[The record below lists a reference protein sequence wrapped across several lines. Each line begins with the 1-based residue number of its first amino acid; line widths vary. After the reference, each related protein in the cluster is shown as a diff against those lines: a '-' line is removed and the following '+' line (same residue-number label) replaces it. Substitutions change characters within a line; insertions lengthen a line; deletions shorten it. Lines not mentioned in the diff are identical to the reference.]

1 MMKFLCIGYFQPEKM
16 NERTNGEIEA
26 IMSECSP
33 HLQRFYNSG
42 QVMMDVGVE
51 KVVKSLRRE
60 NGKVKVMNNQL
71 VETNE
76 MIGSVFLIEANDMEE
91 AIRIASLHPTTQLDA
106 GEELGWRI
114 EIRPVHYFEK
124 SE

>member
-1 MMKFLCIGYFQPEKM
+1 MKFLCFGYFSSEKM
-16 NERTNGEIEA
+16 NVLPKGEIEA

-33 HLQRFYNSG
+33 HLQKFYMSG

-51 KVVKSLRRE
+51 TEVKSLRRE
-60 NGKVKVMNNQL
+60 NGNIKVTDNAL
-71 VETNE
+71 VQFEE
-76 MIGSVFLIEANDMEE
+76 RIGSVFLIEANDMEE

-106 GEELGWRI
+106 GEELGWKI

>member
-1 MMKFLCIGYFQPEKM
+1 MKFLCLGYFRPDKM
-16 NERTNGEIEA
+16 NDRSKGEIEA

-33 HLQRFYNSG
+33 HLQQFYNSG

-60 NGKVKVMNNQL
+60 NGKVKVMNNHL

-114 EIRPVHYFEK
+114 EIRPVHYFKK

>member
-1 MMKFLCIGYFQPEKM
+1 MKFLCFGYLSPEKM
-16 NERTNGEIEA
+16 NVLPKGEVEA
-26 IMSECSP
+26 IMNECSP
-33 HLQRFYNSG
+33 HLQKFYMSG

-51 KVVKSLRRE
+51 AEVKSLRRE
-60 NGKVKVMNNQL
+60 NGNIKVMDNAL
-71 VETNE
+71 VDLDER
-76 MIGSVFLIEANDMEE
+76 IGSVFLIEANDMEE

-114 EIRPVHYFEK
+114 EIRPIHYFEK

>member
-1 MMKFLCIGYFQPEKM
+1 MKFLCFGYFSSEKM
-16 NERTNGEIEA
+16 NVLPKGEIEA

-33 HLQRFYNSG
+33 HLQKFYMSG

-51 KVVKSLRRE
+51 TEFKSLRRE
-60 NGKVKVMNNQL
+60 NGDIKITDKAL
-71 VETNE
+71 VEFDE
-76 MIGSVFLIEANDMEE
+76 RIGSVFLIEANDMEE

-106 GEELGWRI
+106 GEQLGWRI
-114 EIRPVHYFEK
+114 EIRPVQYFEK

>member
-1 MMKFLCIGYFQPEKM
+1 MKFLCFGFFSSEKM
-16 NERTNGEIEA
+16 NVLPKGEIEA

-33 HLQRFYNSG
+33 HLKKFYMSG

-51 KVVKSLRRE
+51 TEFKSLQRE
-60 NGKVKVMNNQL
+60 NGNIKVTDKAL
-71 VETNE
+71 VEFDE
-76 MIGSVFLIEANDMEE
+76 RIGSVFLIEANDMEE

>member
-1 MMKFLCIGYFQPEKM
+1 MKFLCFGYLSPEKM
-16 NERTNGEIEA
+16 NVLPKGEIEA
-26 IMSECSP
+26 IMRECSS
-33 HLQRFYNSG
+33 HLQKFYLSG
-42 QVMMDVGVE
+42 QVIMDVGVE
-51 KVVKSLRRE
+51 TEVKSIRRE
-60 NGKVKVMNNQL
+60 KGNIKVTENAL
-71 VETNE
+71 VEFDE
-76 MIGSVFLIEANDMEE
+76 RIGSVFLIEANDMEE

>member
-1 MMKFLCIGYFQPEKM
+1 MKFLCFGYLSPEKM
-16 NERTNGEIEA
+16 NVLPKGEIEA

-33 HLQRFYNSG
+33 HLEKFYLSG
-42 QVMMDVGVE
+42 QVIMDVGVE
-51 KVVKSLRRE
+51 TEVKSIRRE
-60 NGKVKVMNNQL
+60 KGNIKVTENAL
-71 VETNE
+71 VEFDE
-76 MIGSVFLIEANDMEE
+76 RIGSVFLIEANDMEE

-114 EIRPVHYFEK
+114 EIRPVHYLEK

>member
-1 MMKFLCIGYFQPEKM
+1 MKFLCFGYLSPEKM
-16 NERTNGEIEA
+16 NVLPKGDIEA

-33 HLQRFYNSG
+33 HLQKFYMSG
-42 QVMMDVGVE
+42 QVIMDVGVE
-51 KVVKSLRRE
+51 TEFKSLRRE
-60 NGKVKVMNNQL
+60 KGDIKVKDNAL
-71 VETNE
+71 VEFDE
-76 MIGSVFLIEANDMEE
+76 RIGSVFLIEANDVEE

-106 GEELGWRI
+106 GEALGWRI

>member
-1 MMKFLCIGYFQPEKM
+1 MKFLCFGYFSPEKM
-16 NERTNGEIEA
+16 NILPKGEIEA

-33 HLQRFYNSG
+33 HLKKFYMSG
-42 QVMMDVGVE
+42 QVIMDIGVE
-51 KVVKSLRRE
+51 KEVKSLRRE
-60 NGKVKVMNNQL
+60 NGNFKVTDNAL
-71 VETNE
+71 VECDE
-76 MIGSVFLIEANDMEE
+76 RIGSVFLIEANDMEE

-106 GEELGWRI
+106 GEELGWKI